1 MRLALFAVFA
11 SLCFWSSL
19 AAGELAGAASP
30 VAHWER
36 MEAECQELETQALA
50 AYDKIKDKDVNE
62 PPFVAMGSD
71 LRFYY
76 KETEFIRS
84 ARHDPVAWIM
94 GMEKHLAQR
103 IKQKSLPTSLLWGAY
118 IDVTLRDHPEAGRK
132 AIRDFISRQ
141 QLPPA
146 ACIDFLGSLC
156 PVAND
161 FMANKVIRESDVIA
175 MLQRTLNDQSP
186 SYGYKWQLFGEEE
199 WYDADN
205 EVVHP
210 CKPGETIKAKMRTC
224 DWGCMLTFAWFSPRK
239 RQVFR
244 LRIRRGRQC
253 PARPNHRPS
262 AEILGGKGKRFC
274 DRRGV
279 VARTVGAMIRRPPLP
294 RGQSC
299 KFC

>member
-161 FMANKVIRESDVIA
+161 FMANKVIRESDIIA
-175 MLQRTLNDQSP
+175 MLQRALNDQSP

-199 WYDADN
+199 WYDVDN

-224 DWGCMLTFAWFSPRK
+224 DWGCMLTFAWFSPENVKFSAREFVEADNAQRDQIIAQAQK
-239 RQVFR
+239 FLAERGSVF
-244 LRIRRGRQC
+244 
-253 PARPNHRPS
+253 A
-262 AEILGGKGKRFC
+262 
-274 DRRGV
+274 
-279 VARTVGAMIRRPPLP
+279 TVEALWRELW
-294 RGQSC
+294 GQ
-299 KFC
+299 